1 MVKEVILYIEG
12 DTKQKGKGNAITLR
26 QGFREFFQ
34 PLAEDIKVPIDLKL
48 LGSREIAIKIFL
60 SELEYNPTSFSALLV
75 DAEGEIDRKDTPKT
89 HLQKISAK
97 FDFKN
102 VKDEQCHL
110 MAQMMECWFLADK
123 EKLAEFYGKGF
134 NENALPKNTN
144 VEKIAKADVETGLK
158 NAIRGTSKAEYKK
171 GEHAGE
177 ILRIIDSNKVRAAAP
192 HCDAL
197 FKAIAGNAVKE

>member
-34 PLAEDIKVPIDLKL
+34 PLAEDIKLPIDLKL

-60 SELEYNPTSFSALLV
+60 SELDYNPESFSALLV
-75 DAEGEIDRKDTPKT
+75 DAEGEVDEKDTPKT
-89 HLQKISAK
+89 FLQKISAK
-97 FDFKN
+97 FDFSN

-110 MAQMMECWFLADK
+110 MAQMMESWFLADK
-123 EKLAEFYGKGF
+123 EKLAEFYGQGF
-134 NENALPKNTN
+134 SVNSLPKNTN
-144 VEKIAKADVETGLK
+144 VEKIAKSDVENGLK
-158 NAIRGTSKAEYKK
+158 AAVRNTSKKEYKK

-177 ILRIIDSNKVRAAAP
+177 ILRIIDSNKVRQAAP
-192 HCDAL
+192 HCEKL
-197 FKAIAGNAVKE
+197 FTTIKEAIES

>member
-12 DTKQKGKGNAITLR
+12 DTKQQGKGNAITLR

-34 PLAEDIKVPIDLKL
+34 PLAEEIKISIELKL

-60 SELEYNPTSFSALLV
+60 SELEFNSESFPALLV
-75 DAEGEIDRKDTPKT
+75 DAESEVDENDTPKT
-89 HLQKISAK
+89 HLQKISPK

-102 VKDEQCHL
+102 VKEEQCHL
-110 MAQMMECWFLADK
+110 MAQTMESWFLADK

-134 NENALPKNTN
+134 KVNALPKNVN
-144 VEKIAKADVETGLK
+144 VEKIPKTDVETSLK
-158 NAIRGTSKAEYKK
+158 NAVRETLKKEYKK

-177 ILRIIDSNKVRAAAP
+177 ILRIIDSNKVRQSAP
-192 HCDAL
+192 HCDGL
-197 FKAIAGNAVKE
+197 FATIAGKFSK